1 MTNKQFH
8 HNMTNLEIYDKLNEL
23 FEQIQTLQQTV
34 DALSE
39 RIQTLE
45 DNVPRVTVSNAVDK
59 PSETK
64 E

>member
-23 FEQIQTLQQTV
+23 FDQIQTLQQTV
-34 DALSE
+34 SDLSAKIKE
-39 RIQTLE
+39 LE
-45 DNVPRVTVSNAVDK
+45 ISHRLNAAEKSGDQDN
-59 PSETK
+59 E